1 MVKVNI
7 LIEQRGIHWPFGMII
22 IYMKNWMKPS
32 FFPTQCQQKPQ
43 FWVWKT
49 GVGMELL
56 ISCIFFPFEG
66 ELWDKLKNQIFP
78 WVVESTEKQRIQS
91 IWWRCQVIDTHLEG
105 IFVRKHKTG
114 SSFFECWIS
123 ECVYINHSNSI
134 DSQVSSQCRNI
145 SKTHGTKWWALQPSN
160 KGQFSDQAIRI
171 ARHQDFTHGLQ
182 ARLGKN
188 CISP

>member
-66 ELWDKLKNQIFP
+66 ELWDKLKNQIFS

-105 IFVRKHKTG
+105 IFVRKQKTG

-134 DSQVSSQCRNI
+134 DSQVSFVQKHI
-145 SKTHGTKWWALQPSN
+145 KTHWQMMGFTAQQQRSIQRPSDSYRPPP
-160 KGQFSDQAIRI
+160 GFHA
-171 ARHQDFTHGLQ
+171 
-182 ARLGKN
+182 
-188 CISP
+188 